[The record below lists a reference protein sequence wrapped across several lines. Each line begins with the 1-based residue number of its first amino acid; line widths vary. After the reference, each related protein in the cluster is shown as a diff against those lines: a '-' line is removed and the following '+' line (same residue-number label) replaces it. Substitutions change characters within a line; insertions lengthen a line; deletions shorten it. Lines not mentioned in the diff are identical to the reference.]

1 MVEQG
6 PQAVVV
12 WTLDERR
19 YGLGVAAVERVFP
32 AVAIDPLPRAA
43 HLECGSVN
51 LRGQVVAVVNMR
63 RCLKLPE
70 REPVPSDRLLLA
82 ITPRR
87 RLAFFVDAVEGVE
100 ECPAIEQQGTPGAA
114 RTAGMVELADG
125 LMLIDNLED
134 LLSLADDACLM
145 RG

>member
-1 MVEQG
+1 MAEQG

-12 WTLDERR
+12 WTLDEHR

-32 AVAIDPLPRAA
+32 AVAIDPLPRAP
-43 HLECGSVN
+43 HLVCGSVN

-87 RLAFFVDAVEGVE
+87 RLAFFVDAVDGVE
-100 ECPAIEQQGTPGAA
+100 EYPGLEQQGTPGAA
-114 RTAGMVELADG
+114 RTTGMVELADG
-125 LMLIDNLED
+125 LMLIDDLED
-134 LLSLADDACLM
+134 LLSLADDACLI